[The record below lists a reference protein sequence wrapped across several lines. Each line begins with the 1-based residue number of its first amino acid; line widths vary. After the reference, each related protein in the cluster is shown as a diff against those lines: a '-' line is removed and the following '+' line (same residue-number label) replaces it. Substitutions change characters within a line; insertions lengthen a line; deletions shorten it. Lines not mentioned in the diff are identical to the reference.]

1 MLLGYRETKNLEEHF
16 IPATVNEEAGDT
28 FFYTV
33 NPKDCITKFSQLV
46 PLCPGIPG
54 APEALELGFSD
65 FQNFPRKMQ
74 SLSWIETVSVEM
86 LMKLICCCC

>member
-1 MLLGYRETKNLEEHF
+1 MLSGYRETENLEEHF
-16 IPATVNEEAGDT
+16 IPATVNEQAGDT
-28 FFYTV
+28 SFSYTV
-33 NPKDCITKFSQLV
+33 NPKDPVTKFFQLV

-74 SLSWIETVSVEM
+74 SLSGLRQS
-86 LMKLICCCC
+86 L